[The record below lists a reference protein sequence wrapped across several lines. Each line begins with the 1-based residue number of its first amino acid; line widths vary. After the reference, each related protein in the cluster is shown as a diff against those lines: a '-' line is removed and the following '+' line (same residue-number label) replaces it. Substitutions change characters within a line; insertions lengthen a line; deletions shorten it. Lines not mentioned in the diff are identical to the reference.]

1 MKKYIR
7 IAFAGTLVATAGV
20 TASALTAIEPADW
33 WENQTVFAV
42 NKEKA
47 RATYVPYSTTD
58 EMKAD
63 AKYFAHPWENSASGL
78 RKSLNGN
85 WKFKFAEKPADR
97 PLTFY
102 EKGFDSSDWD
112 IIPVP
117 SCWEMQGYDTPMYI
131 NVDHPYDKSQCPKIV
146 KRGDNKGEYA
156 ENPVGSYLT
165 EFTVPS
171 GWSNKELFLNFEG
184 IYSAAYV
191 WVNGRFVGY
200 TQAANT
206 NHEFDITSHC
216 TTGTNTLAVQVI
228 KWSDGS
234 YLEGQDM
241 FRWGGIFR
249 DVTLTAVPKTFVC
262 DHYITWS
269 TSQASEYTSGTMN
282 VTLEVENRASTG
294 ANVVAEVTL
303 LDAEGKTVAEF
314 PAKTVEHIVTD
325 EIKTVSTSVDLSN
338 VNLWSC
344 EKPYLYTVMVSLK
357 DASGKEMMAF
367 STKYGF
373 RCIEQKGTFVYI
385 NGQKVFFKG
394 VNRQDTHPL
403 TGRTMDTES
412 LLKDVKLMKQFNI
425 NTVRTSHCPHQAKM
439 MAMYDHFGIYVMDE
453 ADLETHAIDWKLVDD
468 PTWRAAYVDRE
479 ERMVLRD
486 RNHPSVIFWSLGNE
500 SRNGENFYYCREA
513 IRELDDRM
521 VHYEGQQ
528 ADGFPNSDFTSKMY
542 PYENDVVRMD
552 NWTDQRPHFIC
563 EYAHSMGQSL
573 GNFADYWNYF
583 ENSKRTI
590 GGCIW
595 DFADQAIYHP
605 KEIKN
610 GTYKKGRWYTGYD
623 FPGPHQGN
631 FMSNGIVDPE
641 RNVSQKL
648 IEVKKVHQWIRVKSY
663 NAKNNQITL
672 ENRYNFTNLNEFDLR
687 WTLSRNGVDIETAT
701 VGIFSTAPGATTVFK
716 PEFNPIDADDTAEYL
731 LTLEF
736 LTKEPTDW
744 APAGHVV
751 ATEQLTLRERA
762 SLANIDVDTLEQNL
776 VTTGNGPVTVSGKG
790 FAYIF
795 DSNGSLISMKVKG
808 VELIHNGNGLTFDD
822 VRWIEN
828 DSPYTGNP
836 PKSYAAKNVPVKNLL
851 CTFTDGD
858 ATGAKAVKI
867 ISYNENPGSVKVIT
881 TYVIYSNGVI
891 DISNNYTAYTGSLN
905 RLGMSMQLVP
915 GLENVEYFARGP
927 QSNYIDRKTGS
938 LAGIYKTTV
947 TDMAEHFV
955 KPQSCGNREE
965 LRYVKFTSTKD
976 PGFGLLIETE
986 GPTSFSALHYTE
998 KDLGSAKHDFELTPR
1013 EEIIVHLD
1021 RFQQGIG
1028 NGSCGSTI
1036 WARYQ
1041 TPVNQEMR
1049 HTLRLTPLASA
1060 SMGYSVPEGNS
1071 GAYLT
1076 KLSATGFEMSASKA
1090 PATLYELLDKTLTA
1104 VAGTKV
1110 NLAAEASETVNMA
1123 AWVDLN
1129 SNSQFEDTE
1138 KVPFSNGAFAI
1149 DLAENLKPGSYRMR
1163 IVLDSATPKAD
1174 GPVASGRVYD
1184 LTLKVITDTNAKVAD
1199 YIEPAGSIHSDKRAY
1214 LAKIISSGANED
1226 ITFESSSCPRKVY
1239 TCLDQVIKATAGTS
1253 FDLRLVARIAGPRST
1268 TTAYQDLR
1276 YNYAVIYADFSNS
1289 GEFTELARYGR
1300 EISGANILGN
1310 YDDVM
1315 DITHKM
1321 FLPVNIP
1328 GGHARIRVIYQNA
1341 WRGLSGPNEQNIH
1354 EGIAYDIPMEVSPYE
1369 GNSQSTTLPERIDG
1383 HPDGT
1388 VHPDGNAFVKR
1399 IVSTKASV
1407 NIDHKWESQPG
1418 FYTLLEDTIVALPG
1432 SSFTVRLTAN
1442 RLGGTGKIYQDL
1454 RYNHATVYVDW
1465 EGFGLFNRLN
1475 RIGDIMKGEDI
1486 DANYSK
1492 IMSFSFNVD
1501 VPELLHNSQ
1510 CMIRIIYENAWRAE
1524 PEPYSQEITEGCAYD
1539 IPLSVKPKEQQSE
1552 IIEVIT
1558 NAAPEG
1564 VYDLNGRRLLNPSAP
1579 GIYIVNGKKT
1589 LVR

>member
-1 MKKYIR
+1 MKNHFR
-7 IAFAGTLVATAGV
+7 IVFAGALVATCA

-47 RATYVPYSTTD
+47 RAMYVPYSSTE

-63 AKYFAHPWENSASGL
+63 AKYFAHPWEMPSSGL
-78 RKSLNGN
+78 RQSLNGN
-85 WKFKFAEKPADR
+85 WKFNFVEKPADR

-171 GWSNKELFLNFEG
+171 SWSDKELFLNFEG

-249 DVTLTAVPKTFVC
+249 DVTLTAVPKTFVR

-269 TSQASEYTSGTMN
+269 TNQASQYTSGTMN
-282 VTLEVENRASTG
+282 VTLDVENRATSG
-294 ANVVAEVTL
+294 ANVVVEVTL
-303 LDAEGKTVAEF
+303 LDADGKTVAEF
-314 PAKTVEHIVTD
+314 PAKSVDHIVTD
-325 EIKTVSTSVDLSN
+325 EVKTVSTSVDLTN

-344 EKPYLYTVMVSLK
+344 EKPYLYTVVVSLK
-357 DASGKEMMAF
+357 NAAGKETAAF

-373 RCIEQKGTFVYI
+373 RCIEQKGSFVYI

-412 LLKDVKLMKQFNI
+412 LLADVKLMKQFNI

-468 PTWRAAYVDRE
+468 PTWRAAYVDRQ
-479 ERMVLRD
+479 ERMVMRD

-513 IRELDDRM
+513 IRDLDDRM

-542 PYENDVVRMD
+542 PYENDVIRMD
-552 NWTDQRPHFIC
+552 NWSDERPHFIC

-573 GNFADYWNYF
+573 GNFADYWDYF
-583 ENSKRTI
+583 ENSRRTI

-648 IEVKKVHQWIRVKSY
+648 IEVKKVHQWIRVKNY

-672 ENRYNFTNLNEFDLR
+672 ENKYNFTDLSEFDMR

-701 VGIFSTAPGATTVFK
+701 VALNSTAPGATSIIT
-716 PEFNPIDADDTAEYL
+716 PEFTPIDADDTAEYL
-731 LTLEF
+731 LKLEF
-736 LTKEPTDW
+736 LTTKATDW
-744 APAGHVV
+744 APAGHAV
-751 ATEQLTLRERA
+751 ASEQVTIRERA
-762 SLANIDVDTLEQNL
+762 ALADIDTATLEPTL
-776 VTTGNGPVTVSGKG
+776 VTTGNGPITVSGKG
-790 FAYIF
+790 FAYTL
-795 DSNGSLISMKVKG
+795 DGNGSLISMKVKG

-828 DSPYTGNP
+828 DSPYTGNA
-836 PKSYAAKNVPVKNLL
+836 PKSYAPKNVPAKNLL
-851 CTFTDGD
+851 CRFTDGD
-858 ATGAKAVKI
+858 AMGAKAVKI

-891 DISNNYTAYTGSLN
+891 DVSNNYTAYTGSLN

-915 GLENVEYFARGP
+915 ELENVEYFARGP
-927 QSNYIDRKTGS
+927 WSNYVDRKTGS
-938 LAGIYKTTV
+938 FAGIYKTTV

-955 KPQSCGNREE
+955 KPQSSGNREE
-965 LRYVKFTSTKD
+965 LRYVKFTSAND
-976 PGFGLLIETE
+976 PSFGLLIETE
-986 GPTSFSALHYTE
+986 GPTSFSALHFTE
-998 KDLGSAKHDFELTPR
+998 EDLGTAKHDFELTPR
-1013 EEIIVHLD
+1013 KETIVHLD
-1021 RFQQGIG
+1021 RYQQGIG

-1041 TPVNQEMR
+1041 TPVNQELR
-1049 HTLRLTPLASA
+1049 HTLRLTPLTSPA
-1060 SMGYSVPEGNS
+1060 MGYTVPEGNA

-1076 KLSATGFEMSASKA
+1076 QLSATDFEMTATEA
-1090 PATLYELLDKTLTA
+1090 PAGLYEFLDKTLTA
-1104 VAGTKV
+1104 SAGTDVK
-1110 NLAAEASETVNMA
+1110 LAAKASETVTMA
-1123 AWVDLN
+1123 AWIDLN
-1129 SNSQFEDTE
+1129 NDSQFADTE
-1138 KVPFSNGAFAI
+1138 KIPFSDGAFDI
-1149 DLAENLKPGSYRMR
+1149 NLARDTKPGNYRLR
-1163 IVLDSATPKAD
+1163 IVLDTATPKAD

-1184 LTLKVITDTNAKVAD
+1184 ITLKVNTDASADVAD
-1199 YIEPAGSIHSDKRAY
+1199 YIEPDGTIHSEKRAY
-1214 LAKIISSGANED
+1214 LSKILTSGADED
-1226 ITFESSSCPRKVY
+1226 IAYESSSCPRKVY
-1239 TCLDQVIKATAGTS
+1239 TCIDEVIKATAGAS
-1253 FDLRLVARIAGPRST
+1253 FDLRLVARQAGPRST
-1268 TTAYQDLR
+1268 STTYQDLR
-1276 YNYAVIYADFSNS
+1276 YNYAVIFADFSNS
-1289 GEFTELARYGR
+1289 GVFTELARYGR
-1300 EISGANILGN
+1300 EISGPNILAN

-1315 DITHKM
+1315 DITHKVS
-1321 FLPVNIP
+1321 LPVNLP

-1341 WRGLSGPNEQNIH
+1341 WRGLSGANEQNIH
-1354 EGIAYDIPMEVSPYE
+1354 EGIAYDIPMEISTYE
-1369 GNSQSTTLPERIDG
+1369 GESQPTTLPERIEG

-1388 VHPDGNAFVKR
+1388 VHPDGNAYVKR
-1399 IVSTKASV
+1399 IVSTKATE
-1407 NIDHKWESQPG
+1407 NIDVKWESQPG
-1418 FYTLLEDTIVALPG
+1418 FYTMLDKAIVAQPG
-1432 SSFTVRLTAN
+1432 SSFTVRMTAN
-1442 RLGGTGKIYQDL
+1442 RLGGIGKVYQDL
-1454 RYNHATVYVDW
+1454 RYNHATVFVDW
-1465 EGFGLFNRLN
+1465 EGFGLFDRLY
-1475 RIGDIMKGEDI
+1475 RAGDIMKGEDI

-1501 VPELLHNSQ
+1501 VPEQIHKSE
-1510 CMIRIIYENAWRAE
+1510 CMIRVIYENAWQAE
-1524 PEPYSQEITEGCAYD
+1524 PDAYSQEITEGCAYD
-1539 IPLSVKPKEQQSE
+1539 IPLKVEPKEQSE
-1552 IIEVIT
+1552 ITEISSDAT
-1558 NAAPEG
+1558 PEG
-1564 VYDLNGRRLLNPSAP
+1564 IYDLNGRRLLNPTAP
-1579 GIYIVNGKKT
+1579 GIYIVDGKKT
-1589 LVR
+1589 LVK